1 MENPA
6 VEETEKVSTRN
17 KAARS
22 ASAKKSKRSNPA
34 SRSDGAAT
42 PSQLMKR
49 GRKLVTKAEQWA
61 GEATRLASPLTDL
74 RSNAI
79 VIGVLGLGIGVAVG
93 AMLPRMSLPD
103 VLTSNGAPSKTR
115 TIKNSPRIAKA
126 RSKRSAKH

>member
-34 SRSDGAAT
+34 SRSDDAASS
-42 PSQLMKR
+42 SQLMKR

-61 GEATRLASPLTDL
+61 GGATRLAAPLSDL
-74 RSNAI
+74 SSNAI

-93 AMLPRMSLPD
+93 AMLPRMSLPGM
-103 VLTSNGAPSKTR
+103 LTSNGVPSKTR
-115 TIKNSPRIAKA
+115 TNKNSPRTAKA